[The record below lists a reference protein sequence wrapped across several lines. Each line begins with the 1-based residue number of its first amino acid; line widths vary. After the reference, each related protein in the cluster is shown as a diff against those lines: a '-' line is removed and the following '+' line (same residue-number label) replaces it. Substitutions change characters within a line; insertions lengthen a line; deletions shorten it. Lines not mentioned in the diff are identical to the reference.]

1 MFSESTRRAASELLR
16 RASERRQ
23 SPGAPAIDDYSA
35 ESRALLK
42 GLESGARSHSPGD
55 KSDRGSINAAAD
67 DDEIDALK
75 DKLRQARHGQHEH
88 DIALQLKVTSRA

>member
-42 GLESGARSHSPGD
+42 GLESGARSQSPSD
-55 KSDRGSINAAAD
+55 KSDRGSIKIGGGAQEGAEGQ
-67 DDEIDALK
+67 DED
-75 DKLRQARHGQHEH
+75 
-88 DIALQLKVTSRA
+88 